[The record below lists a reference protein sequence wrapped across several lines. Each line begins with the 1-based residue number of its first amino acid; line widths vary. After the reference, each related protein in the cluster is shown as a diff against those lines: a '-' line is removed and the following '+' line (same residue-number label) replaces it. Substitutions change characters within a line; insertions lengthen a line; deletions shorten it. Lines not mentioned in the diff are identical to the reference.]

1 VLKSDNFG
9 NMNFG
14 LHQRSVNEI
23 PRRLAE
29 LLAIPETELTVDRKR
44 AAGSGQPD
52 MIVSWGD
59 KVIVIECKASGQAD
73 SVSMAARQAKAYASA
88 VPRGA
93 TPVVVVPYMGEVGQ
107 RLCEEAGVSWLDLSG
122 NARIV
127 APGLRVRI
135 EGKPNLFKRVGRP
148 RSLFAPKSA
157 RIARWLLMKR
167 DQAFTQRELARVSR
181 LDEGFTSRIVR
192 GLEEQRLIAR
202 EADGTVRV
210 SNYDTLLDA
219 MREAY
224 DCSKHQIV
232 RGHVAVRSSDE
243 TLRRLAESLQ
253 REKVEYAATGL
264 AGAWLWSKFA
274 GFRLVVLFVSELP
287 DAKAFGQMGFY
298 GIERGENVW
307 LVQPNDSGVFDGSEA
322 RDGIYCA
329 HPVQIYLDLKDHPE
343 RSNEAAD
350 ELRKKLLN
358 PSTNA

>member
-1 VLKSDNFG
+1 
-9 NMNFG
+9 MNVG
-14 LHQRSVNEI
+14 RHQRSLNEI

-29 LLAIPETELTVDRKR
+29 ALAIPATELTVDRKR
-44 AAGSGQPD
+44 ATGKGQPD
-52 MIVSWGD
+52 MVVSWGD

-73 SVSMAARQAKAYASA
+73 SVLMAARQAKAYANA

-135 EGKPNLFKRVGRP
+135 EGKPNRFKRVGRP

-167 DQAFTQRELARVSR
+167 DQAFTQRELARASR

-202 EADGTVRV
+202 EPDGTVRV
-210 SNYDTLLDA
+210 STYDTLLDA

-224 DCSKHQIV
+224 DFSKHQIV
-232 RGHVAVRSSDE
+232 RGHLAVRSGDE
-243 TLRRLAESLQ
+243 AMRRLAESLQ
-253 REKVEYAATGL
+253 RENIEYAATGL
-264 AGAWLWSKFA
+264 AGAWLWSGFV

-287 DAKAFGQMGFY
+287 DAKACGQMGFHE
-298 GIERGENVW
+298 IERGENVW
-307 LVQPNDSGVFDGSEA
+307 LVQPDDAGVFDGSEV
-322 RDGIYCA
+322 RDGIFCA

-343 RSNEAAD
+343 RSTEAAD
-350 ELRKKLLN
+350 ELRKKILN

>member
-1 VLKSDNFG
+1 
-9 NMNFG
+9 MNFG
-14 LHQRSVNEI
+14 LHQRSLNEI

-29 LLAIPETELTVDRKR
+29 LLEIPETELTVDRKQV
-44 AAGSGQPD
+44 AGNGQPD
-52 MIVSWGD
+52 LVVSWGD
-59 KVIVIECKASGQAD
+59 KVIVIECKESGEAD
-73 SVSMAARQAKAYASA
+73 SVSVAARQAKAFANA
-88 VPRGA
+88 VSRGA
-93 TPVVVVPYMGEVGQ
+93 TAVVVVPYMGEVGQ

-135 EGKPNLFKRVGRP
+135 EGKPNRFKRVGRP

-210 SNYDTLLDA
+210 SNYDTVLDA

-224 DCSKHQIV
+224 DFSKHQIV

-243 TLRRLAESLQ
+243 ALRRLAESFQ
-253 REKVEYAATGL
+253 REKVEYAATAL

-287 DAKAFGQMGFY
+287 DAKARGQMGFHE
-298 GIERGENVW
+298 IERGENVW
-307 LVQPNDSGVFDGSEA
+307 LVQPNDAGVFDGGEA

-343 RSNEAAD
+343 RSTEAAD
-350 ELRKKLLN
+350 ELRKKILN